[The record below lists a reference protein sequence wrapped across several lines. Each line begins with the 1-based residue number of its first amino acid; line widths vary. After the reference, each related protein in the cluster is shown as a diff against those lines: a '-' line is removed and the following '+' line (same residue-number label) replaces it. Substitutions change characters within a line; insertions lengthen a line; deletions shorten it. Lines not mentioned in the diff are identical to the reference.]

1 MPRAKNRV
9 ASRERRKKIIK
20 SVKGHF
26 GRAKSTLTTA
36 KEAADHAGQYAYRD
50 RRAKKRTFR
59 SLWLVKINAAC
70 HANGLSYNQFI
81 SGLKKCNVILD
92 RKILALLAEHDEKT
106 FTQLAAVAK
115 QGA

>member
-20 SVKGHF
+20 AAKGHF

-36 KEAADHAGQYAYRD
+36 KEAVDHAGVYAYRD

-59 SLWLVKINAAC
+59 ALWLVKINAAC
-70 HANGLSYNQFI
+70 HANGMSYNKFI
-81 SGLKKCNVILD
+81 SGLKKANVILD
-92 RKILALLAEHDEKT
+92 RKILAVLAEKDDKT
-106 FTQLAAVAK
+106 FAQLVTMAK